1 MFLCLR
7 YRNHTR
13 IDRSSGLALN
23 AQIEISSI
31 DKFMFVGGTQIK
43 QQDANNFAFAL
54 LCISIIDDIVIIS
67 IWAMHEEQ
75 VIPY

>member
-1 MFLCLR
+1 MFPCLITLSKP
-7 YRNHTR
+7 HT
-13 IDRSSGLALN
+13 DRSSGLALN

-67 IWAMHEEQ
+67 I
-75 VIPY
+75 